1 MLALYLEQFWRFWLV
16 PNVPNFDKVDMQM
29 ADQFLFPTAFLSSRH
44 DIKIRHLKN
53 SKDFKLL
60 NIVH

>member
-1 MLALYLEQFWRFWLV
+1 MLTLYLEQFWRFWPV
-16 PNVPNFDKVDMQM
+16 PNVPDFDKVDMQM
-29 ADQFLFPTAFLSSRH
+29 ADQSLLPTAFLSSRH
-44 DIKIRHLKN
+44 DIKISYLKN